1 MAGRIPDSFIDG
13 LLARVDIVEL
23 IGARVPLKRK
33 GKEYTACCPFHDERT
48 PSFYVS
54 PTKQFYHCFGCGAHG
69 TPIKFLME
77 YDRLEF
83 VDAVEELAKRLGLEV
98 PRESGSGREA
108 PREGQDLYAALD
120 AAQKY
125 FQRELTTSD
134 VAKRYLDQRGLD
146 AATIEKFGIGWAP
159 EGWSGLIDALGKGD
173 ARRIELLDK
182 AGLLSKNDSG
192 RTYDKFRGRVMFPIH
207 DRRGRVIAF
216 GGRVIEKDDGPKYL
230 NSPETA
236 LFHKGRE
243 LYGLWHARQAH
254 SKVPKLIVVEG
265 YMDVVSLWQFGINTA
280 VATLGT
286 ATTPDHAELLFRN
299 AADVYF
305 CFDGDAAGRRAAWKG
320 LDSVLPRMTDGRQ
333 AFFLFLPEGEDPDT
347 LVRAQGAAALDA
359 ALASAQPLSEFFF
372 TQLSL
377 DVDLGSADGKARL
390 AERAKAYIA
399 RIPDGEFRDRMQALL
414 VQRTEIGFHASAK
427 LGDFTRELVEL
438 GSQIQ
443 RDALDLS
450 RGKVPDG
457 YLVSAPMRP
466 STGGLYGSRPYGA
479 GANHTGSRG
488 DTTGASRGYGT
499 GGRKPRT
506 AADRILASLPT
517 LSAPRPAGVDTR
529 RSLVRSAISLLLARP
544 DLASDVTD
552 LDWIETLEQ
561 PGVLLFVELVRTL
574 QARPGM
580 STGALLEAFSE
591 HAQAESLQKLAAQPM
606 AVDDAGL
613 AEDFRGSVIKLRDQA
628 INQRL
633 DWLKSQPMLDESGK
647 AELRA
652 LLAYRR

>member
-23 IGARVPLKRK
+23 IGSRVPLKRK

-98 PRESGSGREA
+98 PRENGSGREA

-120 AAQKY
+120 AAQRY
-125 FQRELTTSD
+125 FQRELSNSE
-134 VAKRYLDQRGLD
+134 VAKRYLEKRGLD
-146 AATIEKFGIGWAP
+146 SAIIEKFGIGWAP
-159 EGWSGLIDALGKGD
+159 DGWNGLIDALGKGD
-173 ARRIELLDK
+173 ARRIDLLDK

-192 RTYDKFRGRVMFPIH
+192 RTYDKFRARVMFPIH

-216 GGRVIEKDDGPKYL
+216 GGRVIEKEDGPKYL
-230 NSPETA
+230 NSPETV

-254 SKVPKLIVVEG
+254 SKVPRLIVVEG
-265 YMDVVSLWQFGINTA
+265 YMDVVSLWQFGITTA

-305 CFDGDAAGRRAAWKG
+305 CFDGDAAGRRAAWKA
-320 LDSVLPRMTDGRQ
+320 LESVLPRMTDGRQ

-347 LVRAQGAAALDA
+347 VVRSQGAAALDA
-359 ALASAQPLSEFFF
+359 ALAAAQPLSEFFF
-372 TQLSL
+372 AQLSS
-377 DVDLGSADGKARL
+377 DVDLSSADGKSRL

-414 VQRTEIGFHASAK
+414 VQRTEVGFHSSAK
-427 LGDFTRELVEL
+427 LADFTRELVEL

-443 RDALDLS
+443 RDALDMS
-450 RGKVPDG
+450 QGRMPEG
-457 YLVSAPMRP
+457 YLVSVPQWP
-466 STGGLYGSRPYGA
+466 NGGGSA
-479 GANHTGSRG
+479 RG
-488 DTTGASRGYGT
+488 NGGER
-499 GGRKPRT
+499 GGRFERGGPGGRRPRT
-506 AADRILASLPT
+506 AADRILAELPT
-517 LSAPRPAGVDTR
+517 LSAPRPAGVDHR
-529 RSLVRSAISLLLARP
+529 RSLVRTAISLLLTRP
-544 DLASDVTD
+544 SLATEVEH
-552 LDWIETLEQ
+552 LDWIETLDQ
-561 PGVLLFVELVRTL
+561 PGIPLFVELVHLAL
-574 QARPGM
+574 QRPGL
-580 STGALLEAFSE
+580 STGALLEALASNPQID
-591 HAQAESLQKLAAQPM
+591 ALQKLAAQPL
-606 AVDDAGL
+606 AGDDAGL
-613 AEDFRGSVIKLRDQA
+613 LEDFRGCVRKLRQQA
-628 INQRL
+628 IEQRVE
-633 DWLKSQPMLDESGK
+633 WLKAQPSLDDESK
-647 AELRA
+647 SELRA
-652 LLAYRR
+652 LLSHRI